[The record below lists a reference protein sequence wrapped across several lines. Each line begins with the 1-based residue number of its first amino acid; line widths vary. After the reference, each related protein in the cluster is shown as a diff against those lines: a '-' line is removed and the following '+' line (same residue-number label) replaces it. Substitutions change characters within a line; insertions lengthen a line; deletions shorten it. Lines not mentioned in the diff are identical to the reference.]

1 MRLKQAGL
9 ALAFASVLGMGSA
22 QQASASTP
30 ILSNGGP
37 IFVKFLMAEAA
48 LRSELWF
55 FGAMNPGPDQTPF
68 DSYSGMFLFANQGH
82 QTSSAPGSGGVAA
95 MGSPTGNLNPGGMF
109 AAGTELH
116 FGIWVQNLYKT
127 GEENPN
133 APGSRGGWF
142 YTGSGASNYDG
153 RIHANVTQV
162 SPWKYRVGF
171 EDLCRTSTNP
181 EVDPLC
187 ADTRYAADFDFN
199 DNMFEVTATP
209 EPVSMALMGTGLAG
223 LAGVARRRRRK
234 QEEGEEEQQ

>member
-1 MRLKQAGL
+1 MRLKQAGMAL
-9 ALAFASVLGMGSA
+9 ALASVFSVGAA

-68 DSYSGMFLFANQGH
+68 DSHSGMFLFANMAPH
-82 QTSSAPGSGGVAA
+82 SSSAPGSGGVAA

-109 AAGTELH
+109 AAGTEMH
-116 FGIWVQNLYKT
+116 FGIWVQDLYNP
-127 GEENPN
+127 GAENPN
-133 APGSRGGWF
+133 APGTRGAWF
-142 YTGSGASNYDG
+142 YTGPGANNFDG
-153 RIHANVTQV
+153 RVHANVTQV
-162 SPWKYRVGF
+162 DEWTYRVGF
-171 EDLCRTSTNP
+171 EDLCRTGNLAET
-181 EVDPLC
+181 DPLC
-187 ADTRYAADFDFN
+187 HNTRFAADFDFN

-234 QEEGEEEQQ
+234 EEEQG